1 MIAPPYQID
10 EIVQVDFR
18 RLGITFFAQF
28 IGNDDGNPLR
38 PVFQY
43 LNPPAGFVTNPGEV
57 MYIIR
62 LATAAPTKRTVVN

>member
-1 MIAPPYQID
+1 MNAPSYQID

-28 IGNDDGNPLR
+28 IGNDDGNPFR

-43 LNPPAGFVTNPGEV
+43 LNPPVGFSPNPGEV

-62 LATAAPTKRTVVN
+62 LATAAPTKRRVIN